1 MLRSMPEK
9 MFRVRISKQ
18 GRLVIPAEL
27 RKEVGITGEDDLVAW
42 VESGNLHLGRREA
55 MEEELWAEL
64 AGAAW
69 TVDRF
74 VAGRREEAEREWRQ
88 ADGAA
93 VKP

>member
-1 MLRSMPEK
+1 MSGK

-27 RKEVGITGEDDLVAW
+27 RKEIGITGEDDLVAW
-42 VESGNLHLGRREA
+42 VENGNLRLGRRAA

-69 TVDRF
+69 TVDEF
-74 VAGRREEAEREWRQ
+74 VAERREEAEREWRH
-88 ADGAA
+88 ADEAA